1 VRRTLF
7 DQNVPRALG
16 SLLPSYAIC
25 TAAEQGWGELQNGDL
40 LKAAEAAGFSLM
52 VTCDQNIQYQQN
64 LGARSIALVVLST
77 NHWATRR
84 RHASRI
90 AEASISLTRLATPL
104 STADCRPWCA
114 GHRRRRRRNLVLG
127 FV

>member
-1 VRRTLF
+1 M
-7 DQNVPRALG
+7 
-16 SLLPSYAIC
+16 LPSYAIC

-77 NHWATRR
+77 NHGATLK

-90 AEASISLTRLATPL
+90 AEAIDQLDQADYAFIDCGLPPL
-104 STADCRPWCA
+104 VRRPPPA
-114 GHRRRRRRNLVLG
+114 SRP
-127 FV
+127 